1 LPKIAPV
8 LLIVASCAATLGKF
22 QGDPATDAFADRP
35 ELKVR
40 RGVLSWPLDK
50 EVRQMDKKIAGL
62 IAAVSV
68 LGPLGAAQAQASTAE
83 VDQVMTASSFQELL
97 QPIPNAAAILKVV
110 DDAQVNPAAAGDMQ
124 VAQHHHHH
132 HHHHWYPRRHHHHH
146 HHHYSG

>member
-1 LPKIAPV
+1 
-8 LLIVASCAATLGKF
+8 LGKF
-22 QGDPATDAFADRP
+22 QGDPATDDFADQP

-50 EVRQMDKKIAGL
+50 ETRQMDKKIAGL

-68 LGPLGAAQAQASTAE
+68 LGPLGAAQVQASAAE

-110 DDAQVNPAAAGDMQ
+110 DDAQVNPPAAGDMQ

-146 HHHYSG
+146 HHYSG